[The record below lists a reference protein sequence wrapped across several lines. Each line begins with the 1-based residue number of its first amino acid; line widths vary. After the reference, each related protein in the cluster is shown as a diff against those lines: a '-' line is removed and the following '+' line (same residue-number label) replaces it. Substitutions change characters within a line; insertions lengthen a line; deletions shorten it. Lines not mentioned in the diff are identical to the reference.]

1 MSTVRPPES
10 GRTESGTAESDA
22 RRGGAYAAIPTQ
34 PHGAREHEQRGTRE
48 PGHGREHGD
57 EQGIG
62 ELVSRATQQL
72 SDLVR
77 AELRLAVAELKDKGK
92 HAGTGAGL
100 FGAAGLVA
108 LFGAGALVACVI
120 ALLALAMP
128 VWVSALIVGVVL
140 LAIAGVLA
148 LMGRGQ
154 TKRAVPPV
162 PEGAMDSTRQDVAE
176 IKGRAHR

>member
-1 MSTVRPPES
+1 VVE
-10 GRTESGTAESDA
+10 
-22 RRGGAYAAIPTQ
+22 
-34 PHGAREHEQRGTRE
+34 HGAVEHGR
-48 PGHGREHGD
+48 GREHGD
-57 EQGIG
+57 GQGVG

-108 LFGAGALVACVI
+108 LFGAAALVTAVI
-120 ALLALAMP
+120 AVLALVMP

-140 LAIAGVLA
+140 LAVAGVLA

-162 PEGAMDSTRQDVAE
+162 PEGAMESTRQDVAE

>member
-10 GRTESGTAESDA
+10 GRTESGGTAGAEA
-22 RRGGAYAAIPTQ
+22 RGHGGAYAYDASVPAQ
-34 PHGAREHEQRGTRE
+34 PRGSEQTTGRRG
-48 PGHGREHGD
+48 HD
-57 EQGIG
+57 EGVG

-108 LFGAGALVACVI
+108 LFGAGALVAAVI
-120 ALLALAMP
+120 AVLALVMP

-154 TKRAVPPV
+154 TKRAVPPM
-162 PEGAMDSTRQDVAE
+162 PRDAMESARQDVTE
-176 IKGRAHR
+176 IKERAHR